1 MIDYLGQ
8 LCIRKPISK
17 EIRLVLYSSLSM
29 NTKKLMIIIIAILS
43 SVLLFFVLKNKTKN
57 TDTAQTSSPPIK
69 DQQTFIVDGYPI
81 DTVPLYKLTKVSSNK
96 IFVNTDPK
104 NVSEFDEK
112 NFAYFNVVF
121 ETEANQEEFF
131 DYYKKLFDKQIADDS
146 ENRQM
151 VTGQIGEYKVS
162 AAHYG
167 SGNTGYIQV
176 HLPKYNDEK
185 IDKYFVDFPQ
195 ILELNANL
203 MEHEKSYGLLNQKG
217 GEVEYTKYFT
227 VLDSGDQDKDGK
239 DDIDEFLI
247 LEKEY
252 QKLYKDKP
260 EYLFDE
266 KTGQMNWKDGDFE
279 STLSISRD
287 HGRIYLML
295 RKKI

>member
-1 MIDYLGQ
+1 
-8 LCIRKPISK
+8 
-17 EIRLVLYSSLSM
+17 M
-29 NTKKLMIIIIAILS
+29 NTKKLILTIIVIVPA
-43 SVLLFFVLKNKTKN
+43 VLLFFVLQNKTKSTN
-57 TDTAQTSSPPIK
+57 TAQTSSPPTK
-69 DQQTFIVDGYPI
+69 DKQTFIVDGYPI
-81 DTVPLYKLTKVSSNK
+81 DKVPLYKLTKVSSNK

-104 NVSEFDEK
+104 NLSEFDEN

-121 ETEANQEEFF
+121 ETEANQDEFF
-131 DYYKKLFDKQIADDS
+131 DYYKKLFNNLIADDS

-185 IDKYFVDFPQ
+185 IEKYFIDFPK
-195 ILELNANL
+195 ILELNSNL
-203 MEHEKSYGLLNQKG
+203 IEHEKSYGLLNQKG

-227 VLDSGDQDKDGK
+227 VIDSGDQDKDGK

-247 LEKEY
+247 LEEEY

-260 EYLFDE
+260 EYLFDQ
-266 KTGQMNWKDGDFE
+266 KTGKMSWKDGELE

>member
-1 MIDYLGQ
+1 
-8 LCIRKPISK
+8 
-17 EIRLVLYSSLSM
+17 M
-29 NTKKLMIIIIAILS
+29 NTKKLTIIIIAILS
-43 SVLLFFVLKNKTKN
+43 VVLLFFVLKNKTKS
-57 TDTAQTSSPPIK
+57 TDTSETSSSPTIDKP
-69 DQQTFIVDGYPI
+69 TFIVDGYPI
-81 DTVPLYKLTKVSSNK
+81 DKVPLFKLVKVSSNK

-104 NVSEFDEK
+104 NLSEFDEN

-121 ETEANQEEFF
+121 ETEANQDEFF
-131 DYYKKLFDKQIADDS
+131 DYYKKLFNNLIADDS

-185 IDKYFVDFPQ
+185 IEKYFIDFPK
-195 ILELNANL
+195 ILELNSNL
-203 MEHEKSYGLLNQKG
+203 IEHEKSYGLLNQKG

-227 VLDSGDQDKDGK
+227 VIDSGDQDKDGK

-247 LEKEY
+247 LEEEY
-252 QKLYKDKP
+252 QILYKDKP
-260 EYLFDE
+260 EYLFDQ
-266 KTGQMNWKDGDFE
+266 KTGKMSWKDGELE

>member
-1 MIDYLGQ
+1 
-8 LCIRKPISK
+8 
-17 EIRLVLYSSLSM
+17 VLYSSLSM

-43 SVLLFFVLKNKTKN
+43 AVLLFFVLKNKTKS
-57 TDTAQTSSPPIK
+57 TDTAQTSSPSIK
-69 DQQTFIVDGYPI
+69 DKPTFIVDGYPI
-81 DTVPLYKLTKVSSNK
+81 DQVPLYKLSKVSSNK

-104 NVSEFDEK
+104 NLSEFDEN

-121 ETEANQEEFF
+121 ETEANQQEFF
-131 DYYKKLFDKQIADDS
+131 DYYKKLFDNLIVDES

-151 VTGQIGEYKVS
+151 VKGQIGEYKVS

-167 SGNTGYIQV
+167 SDNTGYIQV

-185 IDKYFVDFPQ
+185 IDKYFIDFPQ
-195 ILELNANL
+195 ILELNSNL
-203 MEHEKSYGLLNQKG
+203 IEHEKSYGLLNQKG

-227 VLDSGDQDKDGK
+227 VIDSGDQNNDGK
-239 DDIDEFLI
+239 DDIDEFLA
-247 LEKEY
+247 LEEEY
-252 QKLYKDKP
+252 QKKYKDKP
-260 EYLFDE
+260 EYLFDQ
-266 KTGQMNWKDGDFE
+266 KTGRMSWKDSEYE